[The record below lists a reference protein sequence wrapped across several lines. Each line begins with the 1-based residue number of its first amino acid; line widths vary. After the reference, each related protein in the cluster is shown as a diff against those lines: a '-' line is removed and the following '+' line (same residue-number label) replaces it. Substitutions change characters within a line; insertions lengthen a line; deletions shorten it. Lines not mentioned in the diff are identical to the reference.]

1 MKHPAISLPRGTVFA
16 PSLTIA
22 AVAVMVSLALNFTQ
36 ALNPVDAWLTSELAG
51 NGWGETLV
59 ELPHWYGGV
68 LILLVSFGLASAM
81 LASPAS
87 WRRLVLW
94 LSTVLVLL
102 GWGPALALAGKQID
116 IAAPVVA
123 AMISGVCALIYGTRH
138 RLPCDGA
145 IYYY

>member
-1 MKHPAISLPRGTVFA
+1 MKNPAISLPQGSVFA

-22 AVAVMVSLALNFTQ
+22 AISVMLALGLNFGHV
-36 ALNPVDAWLTSELAG
+36 LEPVDAWLTRELAG

-59 ELPHWYGGV
+59 ELPNWWSGAA
-68 LILLVSFGLASAM
+68 ILLVSFGLSCAM
-81 LASPAS
+81 LASPAH

-94 LSTVLVLL
+94 FSAVLVLI
-102 GWGPALALAGKQID
+102 GWAPALALAGRQID
-116 IAAPVVA
+116 IAAPLVA
-123 AMISGVCALIYGTRH
+123 ALVSGACALGYGARH